1 MERDSGRKLRIFLD
15 SSVALAASMSYTGAS
30 HEVFH
35 FAGYQDWT
43 LLVSPWVLREVRLNL
58 ASKAPSA
65 VRRWV
70 TLRFLLEVE
79 DDELTFDWPVVF
91 EKSKDKPVLF
101 SALACADVLLT
112 LDRRDFG
119 ELLGKTIY
127 GLRVLTPGEFLRTER
142 EAGRLRP
149 IPKP

>member
-1 MERDSGRKLRIFLD
+1 MERDSGKKLKIFLD
-15 SSVALAASMSYTGAS
+15 SSVALAASMSATGAS

-58 ASKAPSA
+58 ADKSIQAA
-65 VRRWV
+65 RVW
-70 TLRFLLEVE
+70 TALRLLLEIE
-79 DDELTFDWPVVF
+79 DDELTFDWPVAF

-119 ELLGKTIY
+119 KLLGKRSTKC
-127 GLRVLTPGEFLRTER
+127 GC
-142 EAGRLRP
+142 
-149 IPKP
+149 

>member
-1 MERDSGRKLRIFLD
+1 MERDSGKKPRIFLA
-15 SSVALAASMSYTGAS
+15 SSVALAASLSATGAS
-30 HEVFH
+30 HEVFGL
-35 FAGYQDWT
+35 AGHQDWI

-58 ASKAPSA
+58 ASKPPPA

-70 TLRFLLEVE
+70 TLRSLLAVE
-79 DDELTFDWPVVF
+79 GDELTFDWPVAF

-112 LDRRDFG
+112 LDRHDFG
-119 ELLGKTIY
+119 ELLGRTIY

-142 EAGRLRP
+142 EAGRWRP
-149 IPKP
+149 VPKP